1 MVVEPIFI
9 IAGVLILLVSLI
21 LTAAFFVLNDRLE
34 SENHRMKKLLEDMD
48 KGWEYTVNTPGFRDG
63 PCLYEFAT

>member
-1 MVVEPIFI
+1 MVVQPIFI

-34 SENHRMKKLLEDMD
+34 SENQLCALAAALTARFALKSAKKPM
-48 KGWEYTVNTPGFRDG
+48 G
-63 PCLYEFAT
+63 